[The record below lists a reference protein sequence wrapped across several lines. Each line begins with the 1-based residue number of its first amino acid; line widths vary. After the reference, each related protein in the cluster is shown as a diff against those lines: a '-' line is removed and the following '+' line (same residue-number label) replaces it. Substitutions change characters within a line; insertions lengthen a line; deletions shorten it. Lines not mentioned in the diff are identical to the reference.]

1 VAEAVAVALE
11 NPDKHGGSIYELG
24 GPEQLTMMEINER
37 IAEAQGR
44 QRRFLAMPDSM
55 SGLFAAM
62 PLTPMSRDQW
72 TLLKPGSTVSGEHRT
87 FAELGI
93 DPRPLGLFLDKW
105 MERFRKFGRFGLS
118 NERAKERGRA
128 G

>member
-1 VAEAVAVALE
+1 
-11 NPDKHGGSIYELG
+11 
-24 GPEQLTMMEINER
+24 MEINQR

-44 QRRFLAMPDSM
+44 QRRFLAMPDTM
-55 SGLFAAM
+55 SAMFAAM

-72 TLLKPGSTVSGEHRT
+72 KLLKPGSVVSGEHRS

-105 MERFRKFGRFGLS
+105 MERFRRFGRFGAS
-118 NERAKERGRA
+118 DERTKKRGAINPTDNQSQSWREEA
-128 G
+128 